1 MYQRHGQEVSNTTA
15 SNNKSQMGPPKPEP
29 LCHNLGPTKVSQNC
43 DEEYISSS
51 FVSAGQRFRAQN
63 DSSQEK
69 SSPSYATTNPQ
80 FGKKKSELALLVC
93 LLWGLG
99 TLILLHA
106 HIWARTV
113 IKNFDVEYIST
124 EGFLSPHAN
133 FISANFIAAIFQN
146 IP

>member
-69 SSPSYATTNPQ
+69 SSPSYATTIPQ
-80 FGKKKSELALLVC
+80 FGITISELALQTFVC
-93 LLWGLG
+93 LLLGLG
-99 TLILLHA
+99 TLIVLE
-106 HIWARTV
+106 V
-113 IKNFDVEYIST
+113 V
-124 EGFLSPHAN
+124 
-133 FISANFIAAIFQN
+133 QN
-146 IP
+146 CLD

>member
-1 MYQRHGQEVSNTTA
+1 MYQHHGQEVSNTTA

-69 SSPSYATTNPQ
+69 SSPSYATTIPQ
-80 FGKKKSELALLVC
+80 FGITFSELALQLFVC
-93 LLWGLG
+93 FGVQAL
-99 TLILLHA
+99 
-106 HIWARTV
+106 
-113 IKNFDVEYIST
+113 
-124 EGFLSPHAN
+124 
-133 FISANFIAAIFQN
+133 
-146 IP
+146 